1 MEGIMIQRG
10 ILAIVLVLVSA
21 ALIGCSHQLTL
32 TNENDYY
39 FSTPYFDD
47 CIVVGI
53 ASPSSGLSEVF
64 LNEVV
69 DNMRIMGDI
78 KVIYPYMYSKNNP
91 VDYLKDFNVSTSYKG
106 DGNNFFVSFPG
117 FLILAPWWHGY
128 TYGMDINTKVTIT
141 DYEANEPILSDSYQ
155 TSYKCVHSQF
165 DRTWTQGVDWLLT
178 IGACSLIGGIYFT
191 TYDEDITNEFSRSV
205 SQPYGK
211 YISRKIGTSIKSVD
225 KNKRITS
232 N

>member
-1 MEGIMIQRG
+1 MNQR
-10 ILAIVLVLVSA
+10 VLLIISA
-21 ALIGCSHQLTL
+21 AFIISFSIGCSHKLTL

-47 CIVVGI
+47 PVSVGVV
-53 ASPSSGLSEVF
+53 SPSSSLSEVF

-78 KVIYPYMYSKNNP
+78 KVVYPYTYSKNNP
-91 VDYLKDFNVSTSYKG
+91 VDYLVDFSVIPTYDG
-106 DGNNFFVSFPG
+106 DGNNFIVSFPG
-117 FLILAPWWHGY
+117 FLIFAPWWHGY
-128 TYGMDINTKVTIT
+128 NYGMDLTTKVTIT
-141 DYEANEPILSDSYQ
+141 DYKANETILSDSYQ
-155 TSYKCVHSQF
+155 TTYKCVHSQF
-165 DRTWTQGVDWLLT
+165 DRTWTQGADWFLT
-178 IGACSLIGGIYFT
+178 WGVSSLIGGIYFT
-191 TYDEDITNEFSRSV
+191 TYDEDITNEFTRSV

-211 YISRKIGTSIKSVD
+211 YISRKIGTSIKSID